1 MGTGMSL
8 GPTSSVVL
16 EGMQQGALSI
26 PYEATEDG
34 MKVVDHNGAIEGFVA
49 HLAYVPERRIAVIVL
64 SNLFG
69 GAPPAMGNQL
79 VEATLGKT
87 VVLARERK
95 AVPISNE
102 DLARF
107 VGAYQ
112 MSSGTAFTFTIR
124 GNSLELNAGGEM
136 MSLLYQGMKAGHPN
150 FYVAMT
156 NGEIE
161 FVPDSTWAPTIG
173 CHAPPLG

>member
-1 MGTGMSL
+1 L
-8 GPTSSVVL
+8 
-16 EGMQQGALSI
+16 QQGALSI

-124 GNSLELNAGGEM
+124 GVRDQLSQRRMCG
-136 MSLLYQGMKAGHPN
+136 
-150 FYVAMT
+150 T
-156 NGEIE
+156 EII
-161 FVPDSTWAPTIG
+161 FLIG
-173 CHAPPLG
+173 N